1 MDRLDLI
8 KELLRECVLSSSAVM
23 SFLDKPRSYSDG
35 NDDLYMGDVHLVV
48 AIGPDGHPSMSEI
61 AQRRD
66 VTQSAVTQM
75 VARLERKGYLFRT
88 KDTEDKRVTLL
99 SLTEKGKRLCQE
111 HLAYDKSRYQVVSE
125 GLKDF
130 SDEEL
135 ERLIHYEHCM
145 RTMFIK
151 KVPADC

>member
-1 MDRLDLI
+1 M
-8 KELLRECVLSSSAVM
+8 LSSTAVIG
-23 SFLDKPRSYSDG
+23 FLDKPRGYAG
-35 NDDLYMGDVHLVV
+35 NDDDLYMGDVHLIVE
-48 AIGPDGHPSMSEI
+48 IGPDGHPSMSEM

-99 SLTEKGKRLCQE
+99 TLTEKGKRLCQE
-111 HLAYDKSRYQVVSE
+111 HLAYDASRHQVVSE

-130 SDEEL
+130 SDEDL
-135 ERLIHYEHCM
+135 ERLIHYERCM
-145 RTMFIK
+145 RAMFTK
-151 KVPADC
+151 KVPADYEK